1 MENKIGICHWSLP
14 MEGPYGCKLAAEIG
28 LDGIQLDI
36 GHSSRGFLLSN
47 DFVQDAYLVLA
58 EKYGI
63 SFPSITIRELDEVAM
78 TKPEGTEDRELMNK
92 ALIKTIDA
100 AEAMNIPIVMIPS
113 FVESEIT
120 NEDEFQEAVSYLQ
133 FGCDYADGKGITI
146 ATENTLSVSE
156 IKRLIEEVNRPNIKL
171 YFDSQNHYLHKD
183 YNIAEILDDLI
194 EYVCQ
199 VHVKDGKNK
208 DLSGALLGE
217 GDTGFYDTVE
227 VLKKHDY
234 SGWIVFENYYDR
246 EPLSLQNS
254 NPVELIKK
262 DLQTIKEV

>member
-1 MENKIGICHWSLP
+1 MDNKIGICHWSLP
-14 MEGPYGCKLAAEIG
+14 MEGPYGCKLASDIG

-47 DFVQDAYLVLA
+47 DFVQEAYLKLA
-58 EKYGI
+58 KKYGI

-78 TKPEGTEDRELMNK
+78 TDPKGTETRELMDQ
-92 ALIKTIDA
+92 ALIKTIDT
-100 AEAMNIPIVMIPS
+100 AEAMDIPVVMIPS

-120 NEDEFQEAVSYLQ
+120 NEDKFKEAVSYLQ
-133 FGCDYADGKGITI
+133 KGCDYAEGKGITI

-156 IKRLIEEVNRPNIKL
+156 IKRLIAEVDRDNIKL
-171 YFDSQNHYLHKD
+171 YFDSQNHFLHKD
-183 YNIAEILDDLI
+183 YNIAEILDELI

-246 EPLSLQNS
+246 KPLSLKNN

-262 DLQTIKEV
+262 DLQTVKEV